1 MTERL
6 GEIIETNS
14 FFFVAESFTL
24 NRPPA
29 LGELV
34 KAQADIEG
42 AEAWTY
48 AIVTYGETAAI
59 DPGRQTVRRSKANAY
74 DKAVYTQHPE
84 LELLLRTVFSAVLVG
99 QKTGGN
105 VTQRLPAYPP
115 PMHFSVHTCDPFEV
129 GQFVRKLAYLRT
141 LASAETPTPV
151 EQVLAANLRWTYQVL
166 DEDRD
171 WLDSAALEVAALL
184 QQDVEKLLGVL
195 YAVDPEA

>member
-34 KAQADIEG
+34 KVPAGPEEWA
-42 AEAWTY
+42 Y
-48 AIVTYGETAAI
+48 AVVTYGETAAI
-59 DPGRQTVRRSKANAY
+59 DPGRQPVRRSKADAY
-74 DKAVYTQHPE
+74 DEAVYTEHPE
-84 LELLLRTVFSAVLVG
+84 LQLLLRTVFSAVLVG
-99 QKTGGN
+99 QKAGGN

-115 PMHFSVHTCDPFEV
+115 PMHYSVHGCDPFEV
-129 GQFVRKLAYLRT
+129 GAFVRKLLYLRT
-141 LASAETPTPV
+141 LVNAQTPTPV

-166 DEDRD
+166 DNDED
-171 WLDSAALEVAALL
+171 WLRSAALEVAALL
-184 QQDVEKLLGVL
+184 QQDVERLLGVL

>member
-34 KAQADIEG
+34 KVPTG
-42 AEAWTY
+42 AEEWAY
-48 AIVTYGETAAI
+48 AVVTYGETAAI
-59 DPGRQTVRRSKANAY
+59 DPGRQPVRRSKADAY
-74 DKAVYTQHPE
+74 DEAVYTEHPE
-84 LELLLRTVFSAVLVG
+84 LEHLLRTMFTAVLVG
-99 QKTGGN
+99 QKAGGGPS
-105 VTQRLPAYPP
+105 QRLPDHPP
-115 PMHFSVHTCDPFEV
+115 PMHYSVHRCDPFEV
-129 GQFVRKLAYLRT
+129 TQFVRKLLYLRT
-141 LASAETPTPV
+141 LASAQMLTPV
-151 EQVLAANLRWTYQVL
+151 EQVLAANLRWTYRAL
-166 DEDRD
+166 GETGRE
-171 WLDSAALEVAALL
+171 WLDGAALEVAALL